1 MTCPTPGQCGCW
13 AEAAEQGDT
22 DAYIEAVTHTWAAP
36 PLPTRLHESPGSL
49 YSPPIGDCDATAR
62 AEVAAQTGGIPLRRW
77 AARFRRV
84 AGDQIAVRPPS
95 AAMTAPVM

>member
-36 PLPTRLHESPGSL
+36 PLPTRLHESLGSL
-49 YSPPIGDCDATAR
+49 YSTPQAGTVMPPHGQKWRRRR
-62 AEVAAQTGGIPLRRW
+62 AASR
-77 AARFRRV
+77 
-84 AGDQIAVRPPS
+84 
-95 AAMTAPVM
+95 